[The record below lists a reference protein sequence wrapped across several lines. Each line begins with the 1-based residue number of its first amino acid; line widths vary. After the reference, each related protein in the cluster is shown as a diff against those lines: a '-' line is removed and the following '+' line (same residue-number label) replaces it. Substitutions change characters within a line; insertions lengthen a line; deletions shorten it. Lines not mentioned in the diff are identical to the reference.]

1 MSFFFEILSAILV
14 LLGIYAVV
22 TSILNMRF
30 FRKMA
35 DVEIYD
41 GDDLISIVVPAR
53 DEEENLEY
61 LLESLLAQTYRNIEI
76 LVIDD
81 QSSDNTWNIIR
92 KFEAEDSRVHGF
104 QTHKDLHLNK
114 NGKINALLQVIPH
127 VKGEYFIATDADTI
141 HSPECVR
148 QAVSIMKAHDLDIIS
163 GFPTELCPSYM
174 GSVNMSAMMLTGVF
188 IPHYL
193 VYKLKISGA
202 SFAIGQFIIMK
213 TSAYKESG
221 GYSAIRGTIC
231 DDVGIVR
238 LFVKNRKKYAFVSIS
253 ELVRCNMY
261 GSTKDSFR
269 GIERSIAGVFPPKP
283 GYMLMAV
290 IIASALL
297 VMAFSPVAAL
307 AALICGFR
315 FYAAMIFAGWL
326 MLSASW
332 YFSSRKSNWSRAVS
346 LSFSVSLI
354 AVAVMYIHGL
364 GVEVFGKGFSW
375 KGRLVK

>member
-1 MSFFFEILSAILV
+1 MSKDIGYYMSLPYRIELI
-14 LLGIYAVV
+14 
-22 TSILNMRF
+22 
-30 FRKMA
+30 A
-35 DVEIYD
+35 D
-41 GDDLISIVVPAR
+41 
-53 DEEENLEY
+53 
-61 LLESLLAQTYRNIEI
+61 
-76 LVIDD
+76 
-81 QSSDNTWNIIR
+81 
-92 KFEAEDSRVHGF
+92 
-104 QTHKDLHLNK
+104 
-114 NGKINALLQVIPH
+114 
-127 VKGEYFIATDADTI
+127 
-141 HSPECVR
+141 
-148 QAVSIMKAHDLDIIS
+148 
-163 GFPTELCPSYM
+163 
-174 GSVNMSAMMLTGVF
+174 
-188 IPHYL
+188 
-193 VYKLKISGA
+193 
-202 SFAIGQFIIMK
+202 
-213 TSAYKESG
+213 KESG